1 MKFQPSSFPTRTT
14 HRWSWRRRS
23 DSVADNSVKNMQS
36 QQYHQNLKA
45 SFFCSFY
52 CILDVGSGGL
62 VLSHALFW
70 LAQHV
75 PAPAQQ
81 VSTQMK
87 CQVLLLVY
95 SHFLFPPLLRQQD
108 DCDSD
113 RRHRMKSE
121 PLNPHISVDST
132 MKNVTILNFFVLSV
146 PLLRQMDFALI
157 TVMCWCPNNV
167 TNVLQMWTPDMCW
180 GTGWQSL
187 R

>member
-1 MKFQPSSFPTRTT
+1 
-14 HRWSWRRRS
+14 
-23 DSVADNSVKNMQS
+23 MQS
-36 QQYHQNLKA
+36 QQYGQNIKA

-62 VLSHALFW
+62 VLSQALFW

-157 TVMCWCPNNV
+157 TVMCWCYRCEPKICAEELDGRVCDKESWDERFFRGVFIN
-167 TNVLQMWTPDMCW
+167 LPCI
-180 GTGWQSL
+180 
-187 R
+187 